1 MIDLTLCNYPGY
13 IVELMTWNYCLI
25 PIGLLIIFFIIGL
38 RYFGRKG
45 LKDVFCSLVF
55 SIIITLILLFVIPI
69 SQFYAQG
76 SASKQNVSTLNFYLT
91 TLNKSGFS
99 VSEIRALKD
108 YAQCA
113 IQDGDISTFE
123 FEQFEERYNRIQT
136 SHNSKNAINK
146 IRASIDSQ

>member
-1 MIDLTLCNYPGY
+1 M
-13 IVELMTWNYCLI
+13 
-25 PIGLLIIFFIIGL
+25 
-38 RYFGRKG
+38 
-45 LKDVFCSLVF
+45 
-55 SIIITLILLFVIPI
+55 FVIPI

-76 SASKQNVSTLNFYLT
+76 SATKQNVSTLNFYLT

>member
-13 IVELMTWNYCLI
+13 IVELMTWNNCLI
-25 PIGLLIIFFIIGL
+25 PIVLLIVFFIIGL

-45 LKDVFCSLVF
+45 LKNVFCSLVF
-55 SIIITLILLFVIPI
+55 SIIITVILLLIVPI

-76 SASKQNVSTLNFYLT
+76 SATKQNVSTLNSYLT

-113 IQDGDISTFE
+113 IEDGDISTFE
-123 FEQFEERYNRIQT
+123 YEQFEDRYYKIKT
-136 SHNSKNAINK
+136 THNSENSINK
-146 IRASIDSQ
+146 IRTSIESQ